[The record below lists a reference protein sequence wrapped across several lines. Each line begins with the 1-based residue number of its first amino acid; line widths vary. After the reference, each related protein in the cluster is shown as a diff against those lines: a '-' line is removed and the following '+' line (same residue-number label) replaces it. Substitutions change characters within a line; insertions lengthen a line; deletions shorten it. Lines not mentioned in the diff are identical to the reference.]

1 MEAVREK
8 WTDERLDDMNEH
20 MVEGFDRLDK
30 DIREV
35 RGEIAGVRGEI
46 AGVRGEVA
54 GVRDEVA
61 GMRKEV
67 AGMRGEM
74 AVRGE
79 VNGVRGEVNE
89 LRVEMS
95 TRFEAMHRLIIQVGG
110 GLFGTIVIGF
120 LGLVLTQH

>member
-8 WTDERLDDMNEH
+8 WTDERLDDMNGR

-35 RGEIAGVRGEI
+35 RS
-46 AGVRGEVA
+46 EVA
-54 GVRDEVA
+54 KTRSEIT
-61 GMRKEV
+61 
-67 AGMRGEM
+67 GEM
-74 AVRGE
+74 
-79 VNGVRGEVNE
+79 N
-89 LRVEMS
+89 

-110 GLFGTIVIGF
+110 GLFGTMVVGF